1 MLGTGLGHSVSSPKF
16 GLSRVGTRLSSRVSS
31 PPAGIYGVGL
41 GLGVAVSPLDLGFH
55 VVGLFCQLTS
65 RTHKAG
71 ACFVA
76 GTGFTHLFRH
86 NQQE

>member
-1 MLGTGLGHSVSSPKF
+1 MGWSGGWVLLLAH
-16 GLSRVGTRLSSRVSS
+16 L
-31 PPAGIYGVGL
+31 AM
-41 GLGVAVSPLDLGFH
+41 GFH

-65 RTHKAG
+65 HTHKAG